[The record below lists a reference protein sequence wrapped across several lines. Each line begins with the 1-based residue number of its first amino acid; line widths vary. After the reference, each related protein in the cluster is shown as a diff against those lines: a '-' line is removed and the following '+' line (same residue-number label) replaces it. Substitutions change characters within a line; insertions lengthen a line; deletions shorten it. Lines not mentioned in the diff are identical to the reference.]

1 MLLDQAT
8 AAPLFFSRIS
18 RGKRAIYPG
27 ARFETGKN
35 SDQRL
40 AGKQQILQATHARGF
55 ARRRRPQAGVGRFG
69 ICV

>member
-18 RGKRAIYPG
+18 RGKRAIYAG

-40 AGKQQILQATHARGF
+40 AGKQQKLQRPMRG
-55 ARRRRPQAGVGRFG
+55 ASPRAMDEQESP
-69 ICV
+69 